1 MEQIKNNVVPLVF
14 GREGRRPD
22 ASGGTVRPGWRGS
35 RLSVIRQDMLSVLI
49 ETRNDEEGLA
59 RTLASLIPAAVE
71 GVVREVIVCDRG
83 SSDGTHRVAD
93 QAGCHFLAEG
103 GIRAGIAQ
111 AKAEWLMLLEPGARL
126 VEGWI
131 DSVEE
136 HVGRSAMAARFSR
149 SRAARTPFFSR
160 MFSGNRALAQGLILS
175 KVRASALSKAAGD
188 AEGLA
193 RGLATKQLVGEI
205 LPAALKK
212 P

>member
-1 MEQIKNNVVPLVF
+1 MRLPP
-14 GREGRRPD
+14 R
-22 ASGGTVRPGWRGS
+22 SGWRAL

-83 SSDGTHRVAD
+83 SIDGTHRVAD

-103 GIRAGIAQ
+103 GIRAGITQ

-136 HVGRSAMAARFSR
+136 HVAKSAMAARFSR
-149 SRAARTPFFSR
+149 SRTARMPFFSR
-160 MFSGNRALAQGLILS
+160 IFSGNRALAQGLVLS
-175 KVRASALSKAAGD
+175 KGRASALSKTAGD

-193 RGLATKQLVGEI
+193 RGLALRQLAGEI
-205 LPAALKK
+205 LPAAPKK
-212 P
+212 Q